1 MLSLRLVA
9 QVCDSIG
16 KEDLNGYIKAAT
28 KESYEYILQSQKA
41 SH

>member
-16 KEDLNGYIKAAT
+16 KEDLNGCIKAAM
-28 KESYEYILQSQKA
+28 KESYEYILQSLKT